1 MSSKIIIAGIIA
13 GIVSFF
19 LGWVVW
25 GMLLESYYDG
35 AMIQYEGMEKENM
48 NFIALIIAQLAGGIL
63 LAYIIGNFSGTMSMM
78 RGATIGAIVGF
89 FWCLSIDLM
98 FFSMYNMFANNTV
111 IIVDLIVNTI
121 FSGILGAVIG
131 WWLSRGAKA

>member
-13 GIVSFF
+13 GVVSFL

-25 GMLLESYYDG
+25 GMLLMDYYDG
-35 AMIQYEGMEKENM
+35 AMVRYEGLEKEDM
-48 NFIALIIAQLAGGIL
+48 NFIAMIIAQLAGGIL
-63 LAYIIGNFSGTMSMM
+63 LAYIIGNFNGAVNMM

-89 FWCLSIDLM
+89 FWCLSIDMMYLA
-98 FFSMYNMFANNTV
+98 MYNMFANNSV

-121 FSGILGAVIG
+121 FSAVLGAVIG
-131 WWLSRGAKA
+131 WWLGRGAKA